1 MNSRVKNF
9 KKYSDPCFRFL
20 GLKPMGVSPDLQ
32 AFIYKT
38 YCLSTFTYGLET
50 TTLLKTTRDY
60 LSICQNNLI
69 RQFVGLRRY
78 CRMSNV
84 RKCLK
89 IFDFEQLYIFT
100 KLSFIS
106 TLNNNEIASKIVNFL
121 LENINETKKGSRS
134 FKSDLISLSKYF
146 NVEVGQLLKNPRNFK
161 RILKE
166 TFQQTIPNGLID
178 SIKLC
183 FLNFRNIFYRNLL
196 NNLID
201 TIK

>member
-1 MNSRVKNF
+1 
-9 KKYSDPCFRFL
+9 
-20 GLKPMGVSPDLQ
+20 
-32 AFIYKT
+32 
-38 YCLSTFTYGLET
+38 
-50 TTLLKTTRDY
+50 
-60 LSICQNNLI
+60 
-69 RQFVGLRRY
+69 
-78 CRMSNV
+78 MSNV

-89 IFDFEQLYIFT
+89 IFEFEQLYIFT
-100 KLSFIS
+100 KLSFIN

-134 FKSDLISLSKYF
+134 FKSDLISISKYF

-166 TFQQTIPNGLID
+166 TFKQTTPNGLID
-178 SIKLC
+178 SIKIC
-183 FLNFRNIFYRNLL
+183 FLNFRNLFYRNLL